1 MGGNIP
7 DGNFLSGNFPGENLP
22 GVILI
27 VGNFP
32 SGSFLGESFPD
43 TVQVEYLKSFQYR
56 RLQWFLCTFEKVSM
70 TLTLTFLY
78 ILCSQSEC

>member
-1 MGGNIP
+1 MMKKQKKQKCRWGLFKIMGGNIP

-43 TVQVEYLKSFQYR
+43 TVQVKYLKSFQYR
-56 RLQWFLCTFEKVSM
+56 RLQ
-70 TLTLTFLY
+70 
-78 ILCSQSEC
+78 